1 MRELLTDRAHQV
13 LERIRSFVFDAIDEE
28 RRRAVCPTARR
39 ALQIGVHA
47 LEVRMRGEVVLER
60 ADVEADRGGIA
71 DEVPILERALM
82 LEEHVVHLPEA
93 TLRGGRLGRLR
104 GVTRVRVL
112 WTWKVAKHEPQLIAQ
127 LAPDCLHSGVR

>member
-1 MRELLTDRAHQV
+1 RVRP
-13 LERIRSFVFDAIDEE
+13 FVFDAIVEE
-28 RRRAVCPTARR
+28 RRRAVRPTVRR

-47 LEVRMRGEVVLER
+47 LEIHVRGEIVLET

-82 LEEHVVHLPEA
+82 LEEHVVHLPEG
-93 TLRGGRLGRLR
+93 TLRRGRLGGLR

-127 LAPDCLHSGVR
+127 LAPDRLHRR